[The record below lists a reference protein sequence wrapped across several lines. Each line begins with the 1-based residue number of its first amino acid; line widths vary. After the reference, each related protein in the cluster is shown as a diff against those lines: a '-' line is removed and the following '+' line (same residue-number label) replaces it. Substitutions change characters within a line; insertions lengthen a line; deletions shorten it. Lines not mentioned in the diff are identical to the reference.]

1 MGSKIIT
8 AFLLAVIGSAWM
20 LQQDAEKYEAFDS
33 VPREFCGEYVKI
45 FTDEPGDISPGE
57 LGVEFF
63 SIEENQVG
71 ILGRDRERRYYD
83 VQQVHRL
90 SDRDAI
96 IFYGEPNED
105 YISQHRRQISFRENH
120 LLDVGELFA
129 IGNDDKYSR
138 LGTYQLVRDYASL
151 LNGKN

>member
-90 SDRDAI
+90 SDRCDS
-96 IFYGEPNED
+96 PRLSD
-105 YISQHRRQISFRENH
+105 S
-120 LLDVGELFA
+120 VGRLTYA
-129 IGNDDKYSR
+129 ARTGAYS
-138 LGTYQLVRDYASL
+138 AS
-151 LNGKN
+151 N